1 MSDTG
6 EISGSFHKEEEK
18 MNNYVSEKDIDSP
31 RGRGR
36 GRGWGGQNT
45 VGP

>member
-6 EISGSFHKEEEK
+6 EIWGSFHKEEEK
-18 MNNYVSEKDIDSP
+18 MKNYVSENYVSDSP
-31 RGRGR
+31 RGR